1 MIRNEDFRFY
11 YEIPENAL
19 GQSPFALI
27 YEGKKKKPNIS
38 KAIKVFQK
46 NEVNQYL
53 KDKLKRIPTEEELQ
67 KYFNAFR
74 NEAINME
81 ILQGKNREN
90 RNAVILDE
98 CFETFETNE
107 CFETN
112 NEFVIIME
120 KCDNDI
126 FNHLSENGC
135 FNAEEI
141 YEILTQLNNSFKI
154 MVENNIFHRAIK
166 PQNIL
171 IKYLNEEKTKFLVKL
186 KITDDSCSSNNS
198 DKLLDSKIDRDYRIY
213 APEVLNE
220 NNYKFTEESD
230 LWSLGVLIYLLYFN
244 VFPFDGIKRE
254 EVLRNITEDT
264 INKLEKVKDEDLNNL
279 IIELLKIEPTKRIT
293 WDDYFSH
300 SFFRKRMNF
309 RDFYKCDL
317 QFRGSCIDGKI
328 YKGEDKRNGQEKAIK
343 IMNKRLIK
351 ASLRRNPFDIIT
363 DENLRPRIE
372 RYFNEVNN
380 MKILQGLNHE
390 NQNAVIFDEYF
401 NTKDEFVIIMEL
413 CDGNL
418 LDYFLRRN
426 NKLKVEE
433 IHDIISQLNNSFKEM
448 VKNKILHR
456 AIKPQNILIKYL
468 NEEKTKFL
476 VKLKLN
482 DDSGS
487 LDSSNE
493 LISPEQINRNL
504 EIYAPEVLENRRFTE
519 KSDLFSLGVLIY
531 YLYFN
536 KYPFEGKN
544 REEILDS
551 IKKGINGKLT
561 NNPDFDDLLMK
572 LLKGNEKERISW
584 EDYFKHNFFRIN
596 KGYKEYYE
604 VEEILGEIG
613 YAKIYKAKDKATGE
627 MKAIKIVK
635 KDEIK
640 NYWKKHT
647 KEIKKPNDDD
657 LNPYFNGYFNEV
669 NHMKILQ
676 GINNLNQNTVIFN
689 EYFNTKEN
697 FAIVMELCDGNLVDY
712 IKDKDLKFEEIKK
725 ILIQLNNSFEIMY
738 KNNIFHRAIKPENI
752 LYKKENSEILFKLKL
767 TDISCLKSESSKI
780 EMATIMLHKNLCI
793 SAPEVLK
800 GEKFIEESDLWSLGI
815 LIYFLK
821 FKDYPFKGIDKNAI
835 LKNIEEGLGNKLK
848 GNSDLDDLIK
858 NLLIVDSNKRMS
870 WKKYFKHRFF
880 NKK

>member
-11 YEIPENAL
+11 YEIPEKAL
-19 GQSPFALI
+19 GQSSFALI
-27 YEGKKKKPNIS
+27 YEGKKKNSNIS

-67 KYFNAFR
+67 KYFNAFK

-98 CFETFETNE
+98 CFET
-107 CFETN
+107 N

-126 FNHLSENGC
+126 FNHLSENSC

-198 DKLLDSKIDRDYRIY
+198 DKLLDSNIDRDYRIY

-293 WDDYFSH
+293 WNDYFSH

-309 RDFYKCDL
+309 RDFYNCDL
-317 QFRGSCIDGKI
+317 QLLDTCIDGRI
-328 YKGEDKRNGQEKAIK
+328 YRGEDKRNGQKKAIK
-343 IMNKRLIK
+343 IMNIRLIR
-351 ASLRRNPFDIIT
+351 ASLRRNPNDIIT
-363 DENLRPRIE
+363 DENLRPRIA

-401 NTKDEFVIIMEL
+401 NTEDEFVIIMEL

-426 NKLKVEE
+426 NELNVEE

-482 DDSGS
+482 DDSG
-487 LDSSNE
+487 LLNSSNE

-531 YLYFN
+531 YLSFN
-536 KYPFEGKN
+536 KYPFEGEN
-544 REEILDS
+544 REKILDS

-561 NNPDFDDLLMK
+561 NNPDFNDLLMK
-572 LLKGNEKERISW
+572 LLKGNEKDRISW

-604 VEEILGEIG
+604 VNENKEEILGESG
-613 YAKIYKAKDKATGE
+613 YAKIYKAKDKTTGE

-647 KEIKKPNDDD
+647 KEIKKPTDDD

-870 WKKYFKHRFF
+870 WKEYFKHRFF

>member
-11 YEIPENAL
+11 YEIPEKAL
-19 GQSPFALI
+19 GQSSFALI
-27 YEGKKKKPNIS
+27 YEGKKKNSNIS

-67 KYFNAFR
+67 KYFNAFK

-81 ILQGKNREN
+81 ILQGRNREN
-90 RNAVILDE
+90 RNAVILD
-98 CFETFETNE
+98 E

-198 DKLLDSKIDRDYRIY
+198 DKLLDSNIDRDYRIY

-293 WDDYFSH
+293 WNDYFSH

-309 RDFYKCDL
+309 RDFYNCDL
-317 QFRGSCIDGKI
+317 QLLDTCIDGRI
-328 YKGEDKRNGQEKAIK
+328 YRGEDKRNGQKKAIK
-343 IMNKRLIK
+343 IMNIRLIR
-351 ASLRRNPFDIIT
+351 ASLRRNPNDIIT
-363 DENLRPRIE
+363 DENLRPRIA

-401 NTKDEFVIIMEL
+401 NTEDEFVIIMEL

-426 NKLKVEE
+426 NELNVEE

-456 AIKPQNILIKYL
+456 AIKPKNILIKYL

-482 DDSGS
+482 DDSG
-487 LDSSNE
+487 LLNSSNE

-531 YLYFN
+531 YLSFN
-536 KYPFEGKN
+536 KYPFEGEN
-544 REEILDS
+544 REKILDS

-561 NNPDFDDLLMK
+561 NNPDFNDLLMK
-572 LLKGNEKERISW
+572 LLKGNEKDRISW

-604 VEEILGEIG
+604 VNENKEEILGESG
-613 YAKIYKAKDKATGE
+613 YAKIYKAKDKTGE

-697 FAIVMELCDGNLVDY
+697 FAIVMELCDGNLLDY

-870 WKKYFKHRFF
+870 WKEYFKHRFF